1 MNFIEET
8 DTRFE
13 LKESTLPN
21 AGWGCFTKEYLKAG
35 DWLEI
40 IGVYVKVGGLADQC
54 THYAKRY
61 KFAGSPKKNAKIVPM
76 GFGGMVNHSDDPNLQ
91 NCQLEYVPGL
101 SRRSEHSG
109 QVIYRFIRDVLPG
122 EELIGNYG
130 PEIGQE
136 IKQMNENIDFV
147 DHHQAEIDRF
157 LKFGLY
163 NLDTIVDNLRKIGIK
178 HVN

>member
-8 DTRFE
+8 DTRFY

-21 AGWGCFTKEYLKAG
+21 AGWGCFANTHLKRG

-40 IGVYVKVGGLADQC
+40 IGVYVTVGGLADQC

-76 GFGGMVNHSDDPNLQ
+76 GFGGMVNHSDDSLLQ
-91 NCQLEYVPGL
+91 NCGLEYVAAL
-101 SRRSEHSG
+101 NRRSDHAG
-109 QVIYRFIRDVLPG
+109 QVIYRFIRDILPD

-130 PEIGQE
+130 PEINEE
-136 IKQMNENIDFV
+136 IKQMNTNVQFIDSNR
-147 DHHQAEIDRF
+147 QEIDRF
-157 LKFGLY
+157 LKFELY
-163 NLDTIVDNLRKIGIK
+163 DLNTIVDNLRKIGIE
-178 HVN
+178 